1 MSLLRVLFCY
11 LLSGLVASNFTLA
24 QEPGQIQEIEIPEN
38 AEHGTIHFGI
48 VLPPS
53 YENASGAYPVIF
65 YMHGLNRYYA
75 GPRAQWIASFFTGQ
89 FKEGNLP
96 ECIMVFLDGGEG
108 YWCNHY
114 DGDPLIETELIS
126 YLIPHVDQYYRTNT
140 SKRLIMG
147 YSMGGN
153 GAVFFYTKHPELF
166 VAAASLDGG
175 IVSYE
180 DYLHRTGG
188 RPEIIS
194 DEAYFL
200 EYGSPYGW
208 VTRNQKALCEKPD
221 TSILLTAGY
230 VIDANKEFLSLLED
244 EEIPAKFVEFGY
256 DHEFG
261 YVFSESKDELLKF
274 INKRLNK
281 ALE

>member
-1 MSLLRVLFCY
+1 MSMHRLLFCC
-11 LLSGLVASNFTLA
+11 LILGLVSGSFTWA
-24 QEPGQIQEIEIPEN
+24 QEPGQIQEIEIPET

-53 YENASGAYPVIF
+53 YGNSTGAYPVIF
-65 YMHGLNRYYA
+65 YLHGLNRYYL

-89 FKEGNLP
+89 FNEGNLP
-96 ECIMVFLDGGEG
+96 ECITIFLDGEEG
-108 YWCNHY
+108 YWCDHY
-114 DGDPLIETELIS
+114 DGDPLIETELINF
-126 YLIPHVDQYYRTNT
+126 LIPFLDKHYRTNT

-153 GAVFFYTKHPELF
+153 GAVFFYSKYPELF
-166 VAAASLDGG
+166 AASASLDGG

-180 DYLHRTGG
+180 DYLYRTGG

-208 VTRNQKALCEKPD
+208 VKRNNKALREKPD
-221 TSILLTAGY
+221 TSILLTAGFI
-230 VIDANKEFLSLLED
+230 IDANKEFLSLLED
-244 EEIPAKFVEFGY
+244 EEIPVKFVGFGY

-261 YVFSESKDELLKF
+261 YVFSESKDELLQF
-274 INKRLNK
+274 IAKRC
-281 ALE
+281 E

>member
-1 MSLLRVLFCY
+1 MKYCFKLIII
-11 LLSGLVASNFTLA
+11 LSIGFVYPNSIYA
-24 QEPGQIQEIEIPEN
+24 QELDLLKANVIP
-38 AEHGTIHFGI
+38 ATDEHAAINFGI

-53 YENASGAYPVIF
+53 YENTSGAYPVIF
-65 YMHGLNRYYA
+65 YMHGLNRYFA
-75 GPRAQWIASFFTGQ
+75 GPRAQLIASFFTEQ
-89 FKEGNLP
+89 FTEGNLP
-96 ECIMVFLDGGEG
+96 ECIMVFLDGKEG
-108 YWCNHY
+108 YWCDHY
-114 DGDPLIETELIS
+114 DGDPLIETEVIN
-126 YLIPHVDQYYRTNT
+126 YLIPHLDQNYRTNPT
-140 SKRLIMG
+140 KRLIMG

-175 IVSYE
+175 IISYE
-180 DYLHRTGG
+180 DYLYRTGG

-208 VTRNQKALCEKPD
+208 VKRNRTALREKPD

-230 VIDANKEFLSLLED
+230 IIDANKEFLSLLQD
-244 EEIPAKFVEFGY
+244 KEIPAKFVEFGY

-261 YVFSESKDELLKF
+261 YVFSESKDELIRF
-274 INKRLNK
+274 IAKRLDQSGK
-281 ALE
+281 